1 MALHI
6 SSTHHL
12 RTDISLII
20 SSTRET
26 HNTLLNPPREHS
38 ACATSLQRVAMKR
51 SQNVARALNNNKVYS
66 RFLGRVGAIGTISA
80 SDSDDGEPVF
90 LLRLADGE
98 VSGRGG
104 TGSVPKSFR
113 LFRRAAIAAP
123 GS

>member
-1 MALHI
+1 
-6 SSTHHL
+6 
-12 RTDISLII
+12 
-20 SSTRET
+20 
-26 HNTLLNPPREHS
+26 
-38 ACATSLQRVAMKR
+38 MKR

-66 RFLGRVGAIGTISA
+66 RFLGRVGAIGTINA

-104 TGSVPKSFR
+104 TGSVPKSFK

-123 GS
+123 GSWRLTSLAV

>member
-1 MALHI
+1 
-6 SSTHHL
+6 
-12 RTDISLII
+12 
-20 SSTRET
+20 
-26 HNTLLNPPREHS
+26 
-38 ACATSLQRVAMKR
+38 MKR

-66 RFLGRVGAIGTISA
+66 RFLGRVGAIGTINA

-104 TGSVPKSFR
+104 TGSVPKSFK